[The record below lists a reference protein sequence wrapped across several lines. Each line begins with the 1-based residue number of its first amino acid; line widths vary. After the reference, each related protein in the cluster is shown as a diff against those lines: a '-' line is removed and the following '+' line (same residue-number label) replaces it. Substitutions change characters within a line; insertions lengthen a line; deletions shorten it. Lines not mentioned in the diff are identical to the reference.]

1 MNRKTKLLAWEIACV
16 FWIAVVGSV
25 LHFAFE
31 LSEYWRPM
39 ALMAAV
45 NESIWEHLKMYFW
58 PGVLWALG
66 QYTYTR
72 HIANNYWLGKAAA
85 MAITPASIILM
96 YQAYMAYSNAV
107 GQKPTLWIMLS
118 IMFAGI
124 ILGQLTSYKI
134 LSMEPVSQRT
144 LRLAPAGF
152 FSLILMF
159 STFTYFPP
167 KVFLF
172 ENFACYAYTGEYGI
186 LDDYEPY
193 RIFVKVDENGKRKE
207 GSGLF
212 YCDDKS
218 NENDTVVAD
227 VTT

>member
-1 MNRKTKLLAWEIACV
+1 MKRKLKILGWEMASV
-16 FWIAVVGSV
+16 LWIVLGGAV

-31 LSEYWRPM
+31 LSDYWTPM

-58 PGVLWALG
+58 PGLVWALG

-85 MAITPASIILM
+85 LAITPVSIIIM
-96 YQAYMAYSNAV
+96 YQAYFAYANAV
-107 GQKPTLWIMLS
+107 GMTPTLWAMLA

-124 ILGQLTSYKI
+124 ILAQLTSYAI
-134 LSMEPVSQRT
+134 LSMEPLSQRT
-144 LRLAPAGF
+144 LRLAPAGML
-152 FSLILMF
+152 SLLFMF

-172 ENFACYAYTGEYGI
+172 ENFACYTYTGEYGI

-193 RIFVKVDENGKRKE
+193 RVFVKVDENGVKD
-207 GSGLF
+207 GGGLF
-212 YCDDKS
+212 YCDNKNKDL
-218 NENDTVVAD
+218 DAIVAD
-227 VTT
+227 AGA

>member
-1 MNRKTKLLAWEIACV
+1 MKRKLKILGWEMASV
-16 FWIAVVGSV
+16 LWIALGGAV

-31 LSEYWRPM
+31 LSDYWTPM

-58 PGVLWALG
+58 PGLVWALG

-85 MAITPASIILM
+85 LAITPISIIVM
-96 YQAYMAYSNAV
+96 YQAYFTYANAV
-107 GQKPTLWIMLS
+107 DKTPTLWVMLV
-118 IMFAGI
+118 IMFIGI
-124 ILGQLTSYKI
+124 ILAQLTSYVI
-134 LSMEPVSQRT
+134 LSMEPLSRRT
-144 LRLAPAGF
+144 LRFAPAGLL
-152 FSLILMF
+152 SLLFMF

-172 ENFACYAYTGEYGI
+172 ENFACYTYTGEYGI

-193 RIFVKVDENGKRKE
+193 RVFVKVDENGVKN
-207 GSGLF
+207 GGGVF
-212 YCDDKS
+212 YCDNKNKDL
-218 NENDTVVAD
+218 EAIVAD
-227 VTT
+227 TSL